1 MVLFRDEGSKVLVHS
16 KHRNVLH
23 MVYRKRRRRGC
34 TGERKERENEGREGT
49 EEGLAPC
56 ASRKVSVHGK

>member
-1 MVLFRDEGSKVLVHS
+1 MLVHS

-23 MVYRKRRRRGC
+23 VVYRSCRRGC
-34 TGERKERENEGREGT
+34 TGERKERENEGRERE
-49 EEGLAPC
+49 EEGLVPY